1 MRQGHRHRTRPLWVE
16 RYLHDVTEE
25 SAWGIERPQISVG
38 PEDRLHAVLSRWE
51 GRNLGEWKVGG
62 RRAFD
67 RDSAS
72 GRKRGSI
79 DAECRHGIAPGACDE
94 TSRFDAGAAFGQ
106 DNEQS
111 TGRLCRQRRVQD
123 NVHLEV
129 L

>member
-1 MRQGHRHRTRPLWVE
+1 LWVE

-38 PEDRLHAVLSRWE
+38 PEDRLHAVLSRGE
-51 GRNLGEWKVGG
+51 GRNLFEWKERG

-67 RDSAS
+67 RDSAA
-72 GRKRGSI
+72 GRERGSV
-79 DAECRHGIAPGACDE
+79 DAECGHGTAPGACDE
-94 TSRFDAGAAFGQ
+94 TSRLDAGAAFGQ

-123 NVHLEV
+123 DVHLKV

>member
-1 MRQGHRHRTRPLWVE
+1 LWVE
-16 RYLHDVTEE
+16 GDLHDVTEE
-25 SAWGIERPQISVG
+25 SVWRIERPQISVG
-38 PEDRLHAVLSRWE
+38 PEDRLQAVLSRWE
-51 GRNLGEWKVGG
+51 RRNLFEWKERG

-67 RDSAS
+67 RDSAA

-79 DAECRHGIAPGACDE
+79 DAECRHSTAPGACDE
-94 TSRFDAGAAFGQ
+94 TSRLDASATFGQ

-123 NVHLEV
+123 DVHLEV